1 MKKVFRPSFA
11 YLHQLFKR
19 KTKRKNEKRT
29 NTTAAAARPPT
40 ANTAVTTT
48 TSSGGSHIPPDS
60 SECYDREPVWRSWS
74 LVHPPSSSSSSSSS
88 SENSGEAEAQ
98 GGEQQ
103 SPLGQNARCAANK
116 NKNRVS
122 QTMEAWW
129 MDPYLMGAHHRSYVT
144 MASVVRGSSRRGRVV
159 QGEGAWWT
167 EQRYFLSRCG
177 CGHTL
182 E

>member
-11 YLHQLFKR
+11 YLRQLFKR

-29 NTTAAAARPPT
+29 NTTAAAARPAT

-74 LVHPPSSSSSSSSS
+74 LVHPPSSPSSSSSSS
-88 SENSGEAEAQ
+88 SKNGGEAEAQ
-98 GGEQQ
+98 GEEQQ
-103 SPLGQNARCAANK
+103 SPLAQNARCAATK
-116 NKNRVS
+116 NKNWVS

-129 MDPYLMGAHHRSYVT
+129 MDPSLMMVSSLMGAHHRSYLT

-167 EQRYFLSRCG
+167 EQL
-177 CGHTL
+177 
-182 E
+182 